1 MGGIQM
7 EILNIA
13 FLPKCSRVVGWGFLF
28 VFFFLAALLEMQDLN
43 SLIME
48 QTLVPQS
55 GSQNS

>member
-1 MGGIQM
+1 MGGVQM

-13 FLPKCSRVVGWGFLF
+13 FLPKCSRVVGWGFL
-28 VFFFLAALLEMQDLN
+28 VVFFLAALLEMQDLN

>member
-1 MGGIQM
+1 M

-28 VFFFLAALLEMQDLN
+28 VFFLAALLEMQDLN